1 MRDDTFKDNGDQ
13 FKASY
18 MNQAANVVF
27 SMRCRRNVCTQNN
40 RAREN
45 TIDANFASEV
55 CGCDFS
61 HSTEIAFCSTRMTYA
76 LIVPPLH
83 ECF

>member
-1 MRDDTFKDNGDQ
+1 MSSKKSLFSQLILYNLAVILMRDDTFKDNGDQ

-45 TIDANFASEV
+45 TINANFASEV
-55 CGCDFS
+55 CACDVKRC
-61 HSTEIAFCSTRMTYA
+61 H
-76 LIVPPLH
+76 
-83 ECF
+83 

>member
-1 MRDDTFKDNGDQ
+1 MAVILLRDDTFKDNGDQ

-40 RAREN
+40 RAREK

-55 CGCDFS
+55 CDVG
-61 HSTEIAFCSTRMTYA
+61 T
-76 LIVPPLH
+76 LH
-83 ECF
+83 EVIQSRLRYVVLV